1 MAEDLVLGIDF
12 NITKAEAKTNKLKRE
27 FEDSKRKDEEIK
39 NTIESLTEQLEIEK
53 AKQAEIR
60 EIIKEQVKEADELAR
75 KIEKVE
81 SGNATIEEVIDLG
94 NIDTA
99 KAKLAEMENEIQK
112 NERELEKAYN
122 SQKKTTSEIQKQNN
136 ALARQNGQTA
146 TIGEKI
152 ALASKKTNKFSEA
165 FKKSAESAK
174 KMAKRVGKLAASAL
188 VFSTLTKAFTALRE
202 KFSEMINEQGTK
214 TAELAAKLK
223 GGLSVIGTTLYE
235 TARPAIEW
243 ILNALVKMVN
253 ILATG
258 LAKIL
263 GKDINEMKKLA
274 GATKKTGEEAK
285 KATAGFDTLQTID
298 TSSNSSS
305 SSDSGTDTSGIGG
318 DLEGQLVALMAV
330 VAGALLVIGC
340 ILAFT
345 GVNIPLGIGLMIA
358 GAALLA
364 TAVVPNWDSM
374 SDTMKGVI
382 IGLLAVVA
390 VALLVIGCILVFSGN
405 PLNLP
410 LGIALIALGAAGLAT
425 AAALAFNMLPDK
437 IKPVIAAIAVVLAG
451 ALMVLGIILIATG
464 AALPLGLGLLV
475 EGAALMAGT
484 IAAMWKTLPDKTKD
498 VISWIM
504 AIGGLLMLVIGIILC
519 ITGVGI
525 PLGIALIAIG
535 AAALVSSVALNWNAI
550 TDKVKKI
557 ASSIGDIFKKCWN
570 GIKTGFKAMING
582 IIDLANLWIK
592 GLNLLLTPVRGLI
605 YGIAKAFG
613 SDVKF
618 DDIAIPTIPKLAT
631 GAVLPG
637 GSPMLAWVNDQPKGQ
652 GYIEGSIDNIAAA
665 FEKYLGSNNI
675 GNQNINVK
683 FTGSLSQLAR
693 VLSPEIT
700 KENTR
705 ASIFT

>member
-1 MAEDLVLGIDF
+1 MLGIDF

-27 FEDSKRKDEEIK
+27 FEESKRKAEEIK

-99 KAKLAEMENEIQK
+99 KTKLAEMESEIQK

-122 SQKKTTSEIQKQNN
+122 LQKKTTSEIQTQNN

-152 ALASKKTNKFSEA
+152 ALVSKKTNKFSEA

-174 KMAKRVGKLAASAL
+174 NMAKRVGKLAASAL

-214 TAELAAKLK
+214 TAELSAKLK

-235 TARPAIEW
+235 SAKPAIEW

-253 ILATG
+253 ILANG

-274 GATKKTGEEAK
+274 SATKKTGEEAK

-298 TSSNSSS
+298 TSSNSND

-364 TAVVPNWDSM
+364 TAVVPNWD
-374 SDTMKGVI
+374 TLPNNIQNTILI
-382 IGLLAVVA
+382 IFGIVS
-390 VALLVIGCILVFSGN
+390 VALLVLGAIFCFTGHI
-405 PLNLP
+405 P
-410 LGIALIALGAAGLAT
+410 LGVAFLVLGAVGLAT
-425 AAALAFNMLPDK
+425 VAAVAMNKLPDD
-437 IKPVIAAIAVVLAG
+437 IKNVVSIIAAIVAG
-451 ALMVLGIILIATG
+451 ALMVIGIILLATG

-475 EGAALMAGT
+475 AGAALMAGT
-484 IAAMWKTLPDKTKD
+484 IAAMWTTLPDKIKD

-519 ITGVGI
+519 CTGHI
-525 PLGIALIAIG
+525 PLGVALIVIG

-570 GIKTGFKAMING
+570 GIKTGFKSMVNG
-582 IIDLANLWIK
+582 IIGFANLWIK
-592 GLNLLLTPVRGLI
+592 GLNLLLTPIRGII
-605 YGIAKAFG
+605 YGVAKAFG

-665 FEKYLGSNNI
+665 FEKYLGSNNV
-675 GNQNINVK
+675 GNQNINVN

-700 KENTR
+700 KENSR